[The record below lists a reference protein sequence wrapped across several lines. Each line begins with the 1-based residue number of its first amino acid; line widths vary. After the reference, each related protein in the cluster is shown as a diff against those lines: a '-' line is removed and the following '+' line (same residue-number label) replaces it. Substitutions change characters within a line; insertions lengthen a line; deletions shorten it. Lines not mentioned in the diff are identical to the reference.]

1 MSRFFEGGDKS
12 NMKKYKFVNGA
23 VVILLSVCCLAP
35 KTAAASVAEYQTPDT
50 SLEESSMECVVIYKG
65 TYDFSETI
73 PKYPEL
79 DVSGSGYEG
88 TYDGN
93 PHGIIVDCKTDGAD
107 ILYSPDGKTY
117 TEKKPVYTDAGT
129 YVTFYR
135 VEKEGYSAATGSF
148 TVRINEAAIDFDAD
162 DSLVFYDGKSHGID
176 LSVQTE
182 GCRILYSKDGINF
195 SSRKSEYKEPG
206 TYVVYYKIFR
216 ENYAAVTGSSKVTI
230 LEKDNAANSNN
241 QDNNSVKQNTGQN
254 TNVQTGDGSHILL
267 YGVMLAASGTGLLK
281 NRRKEKKDS

>member
-1 MSRFFEGGDKS
+1 
-12 NMKKYKFVNGA
+12 MKKYKFVNGA
-23 VVILLSVCCLAP
+23 VVILLSVCGLAP
-35 KTAAASVAEYQTPDT
+35 KTAAASVMEYQNPDT
-50 SLEESSMECVVIYKG
+50 SLEESSMDCVVIYKS

-107 ILYSPDGKTY
+107 ILYSPDGKKY
-117 TEKKPVYTDAGT
+117 TAEKPVYTDAGT
-129 YVTFYR
+129 YVTYYR

-195 SSRKSEYKEPG
+195 SSRKPEYKEPG
-206 TYVVYYKIFR
+206 TYVVYYRILR
-216 ENYAAVTGSSKVTI
+216 ENFATVTGSSKVTI
-230 LEKDNAANSNN
+230 MARDNATNSNN
-241 QDNNSVKQNTGQN
+241 QGNNDVKHNTGQN

-267 YGVMLAASGTGLLK
+267 YGVMLAVSGTGLLK